1 MEIRR
6 TYAGSAVPKVLMV
19 SLAAC
24 AAIALA
30 GAAGVVGKSLIG
42 SGASTQTTVHPAAGT
57 VLRQDNPVQ
66 QSVLL
71 DRTAERIQ
79 GLAAMG
85 GDNTNDMFMGRASAI
100 TGHTTVHAA
109 PGTVL
114 RQYNPVQSSVDHAAP
129 GTILRQD
136 NPVQSKAELPGWAQN
151 EITTKSGNRIIVD
164 DPNFYNQYLS
174 SSPAAERQPDHGIL
188 P

>member
-1 MEIRR
+1 MEARA
-6 TYAGSAVPKVLMV
+6 TFNGAAVPKTFV
-19 SLAAC
+19 AA
-24 AAIALA
+24 AL
-30 GAAGVVGKSLIG
+30 VVV
-42 SGASTQTTVHPAAGT
+42 AM
-57 VLRQDNPVQ
+57 
-66 QSVLL
+66 
-71 DRTAERIQ
+71 

-85 GDNTNDMFMGRASAI
+85 GYMANDMLKGRASGISGNA
-100 TGHTTVHAA
+100 TVHAA

-114 RQYNPVQSSVDHAAP
+114 RQDNPVQTNVGHAAA

-136 NPVQSKAELPGWAQN
+136 NPVQGSAELPGWAQS
-151 EITTKSGNRIIVD
+151 EIATKSGNRIIVD

>member
-1 MEIRR
+1 LEARA
-6 TYAGSAVPKVLMV
+6 TFNGAAVPKTFVATAFVLVAM
-19 SLAAC
+19 
-24 AAIALA
+24 
-30 GAAGVVGKSLIG
+30 
-42 SGASTQTTVHPAAGT
+42 
-57 VLRQDNPVQ
+57 
-66 QSVLL
+66 
-71 DRTAERIQ
+71 

-85 GDNTNDMFMGRASAI
+85 GYMANDMLKGRASGI
-100 TGHTTVHAA
+100 TGNTTVHAA

-114 RQYNPVQSSVDHAAP
+114 RQDNPVQTNVDHAAP

-136 NPVQSKAELPGWAQN
+136 NPVQSNVDHAAPGTILRQDNPVQGNAELPGWAQS
-151 EITTKSGNRIIVD
+151 EIATKSGTRIIVD

>member
-1 MEIRR
+1 MEARA
-6 TYAGSAVPKVLMV
+6 TFNGAAVPKTFV
-19 SLAAC
+19 AA
-24 AAIALA
+24 AL
-30 GAAGVVGKSLIG
+30 VVV
-42 SGASTQTTVHPAAGT
+42 AM
-57 VLRQDNPVQ
+57 
-66 QSVLL
+66 
-71 DRTAERIQ
+71 

-85 GDNTNDMFMGRASAI
+85 GYMANDVLKGRASGI
-100 TGHTTVHAA
+100 TGNTTVHAA

-114 RQYNPVQSSVDHAAP
+114 RQDNPVQANVDHAAP

-151 EITTKSGNRIIVD
+151 EIATKSGSRIIVD

>member
-1 MEIRR
+1 MEARA
-6 TYAGSAVPKVLMV
+6 TFNGAAVPKTFV
-19 SLAAC
+19 
-24 AAIALA
+24 
-30 GAAGVVGKSLIG
+30 AAGLVVV
-42 SGASTQTTVHPAAGT
+42 AM
-57 VLRQDNPVQ
+57 
-66 QSVLL
+66 
-71 DRTAERIQ
+71 

-85 GDNTNDMFMGRASAI
+85 GYMANDVLKGRASGI
-100 TGHTTVHAA
+100 TGNATVHAA

-114 RQYNPVQSSVDHAAP
+114 RQDNPVQANVDHAAP

-151 EITTKSGNRIIVD
+151 EIATKPGNRIIVD